1 MELHMEYYLV
11 ISTIML
17 FAGIYG
23 FITRRN
29 LLAVLISIELIL
41 NSVDINFAVFNR
53 YLFPEQLEGFFFTL
67 FAIGVSACETAVAI
81 AIIINIY
88 RNIRNIQ
95 VKNLNELQ
103 EEEQCPIS
111 DTSESLLTNTSPSIS
126 GFHVRFF

>member
-17 FAGIYG
+17 FA
-23 FITRRN
+23 RN
-29 LLAVLISIELIL
+29 LRFHHPEKPACRVDLYRVDL

-53 YLFPEQLEGFFFTL
+53 YLFPNNWKAFFFTL

-95 VKNLNELQ
+95 VKNLNE
-103 EEEQCPIS
+103 I
-111 DTSESLLTNTSPSIS
+111 
-126 GFHVRFF
+126 

>member
-1 MELHMEYYLV
+1 MEYYLV

-53 YLFPEQLEGFFFTL
+53 YLFTEQLEGFFFTL

-95 VKNLNELQ
+95 VKNLNELK
-103 EEEQCPIS
+103 ES
-111 DTSESLLTNTSPSIS
+111 DEKWEM
-126 GFHVRFF
+126 